1 MARFSYKALSNSG
14 TVLRGRMDAPD
25 SERVLQALRRQGHLP
40 IAAWPSR
47 TPWATLAGPRNR
59 MDLKAL
65 ATATRELSMLIQAGQ
80 TVEQA
85 LDLLASSTAPKAL
98 RGPYGEAL
106 ARLREGHGLSEALTT
121 AGFPPIYRAMV
132 QAGEAGGALAG
143 QLGELAALL
152 ERSARLRDQIV
163 SALIYPAMVLCV
175 SIGAVILLLGMV
187 VPQFAPLFVG
197 SHKALPFSTRL
208 VLAASDGLRE
218 DWRFG
223 MAGLALLLGLG
234 LVAARR
240 PAVAAW
246 ADAMVLRLPV
256 VGRLL
261 LLSASTRWMR
271 VLGVLLKGGVSL
283 PAALELVKPVAGH
296 RSLQTMIGAMKDGI
310 RDGKSLTGS
319 MRDDAPLP
327 DPALPLLKVGEQGGQ
342 LAESLG
348 HLADLFDGRLE
359 QGLKRTMALF
369 EPACVLLLSLVVGT
383 IVISILLAVV
393 SINDLAF

>member
-1 MARFSYKALSNSG
+1 MAQFSYKALSNSG
-14 TVLRGRMDAPD
+14 ALLRGRMEAPD
-25 SERVLQALRRQGHLP
+25 ADRVLQALRRQGLMP
-40 IAAWPSR
+40 IAAWPAR
-47 TPWATLAGPRNR
+47 APWMTLTARPKH

-65 ATATRELSMLIQAGQ
+65 ATATRELSMLVHAGQ

-85 LDLLASSTAPKAL
+85 LDLLASGTAPRPL
-98 RGPYGEAL
+98 RAPYGTAL
-106 ARLREGHGLSEALTT
+106 ARLREGVGLSDALAD
-121 AGFPPIYRAMV
+121 AGFPPLYRAMV

-143 QLGELAALL
+143 QLDELASLL

-163 SALIYPAMVLCV
+163 SALIYPALVMCV
-175 SIGAVILLLGMV
+175 SIGAVLMLLGMV

-197 SHKALPFSTRL
+197 AHKPLPFSTRM
-208 VLAASDGLRE
+208 VLAASDALRE
-218 DWRFG
+218 DWQAG
-223 MAGLALLLGLG
+223 LAGLALLLGAG
-234 LVAARR
+234 LIAARR

-246 ADAMVLRLPV
+246 GEAALFRLPV

-271 VLGVLLKGGVSL
+271 VLGVLLKGGVPL

-296 RSLQTMIGAMKDGI
+296 RSLQAMIGAMKDGI

-319 MRDDAPLP
+319 MRPDAPLP

-348 HLADLFDGRLE
+348 HLADLFDNRLE
-359 QGLKRTMALF
+359 QGLKRAVALF

-393 SINDLAF
+393 SINDLAL